1 MNTNTF
7 SQRPASCVSA
17 IVRSSGQP
25 VLVDDIPCRIGL
37 LVTYNP
43 WHYDQE
49 HDAWYHDDDLFFLGR
64 RLQ

>member
-1 MNTNTF
+1 MSTITF
-7 SQRPASCVSA
+7 SQNPASRVSA

-25 VLVDDIPCRIGL
+25 VMVDDSPCRIGL
-37 LVTYNP
+37 LITYNP

-49 HDAWYHDDDLFFLGR
+49 NDAWYHDDDLFFLGR